1 MKTASS
7 IFLAVIAF
15 GLLAC
20 GGGTTTETV
29 TTPAATDAAP
39 ATDTAAA
46 EPDAEGGGSYPAEV
60 RENYLEGCT
69 QQASQETCECTLA
82 YLEKNLSVEDFASA
96 GIKINEGGEPPKELL
111 AASAECV

>member
-20 GGGTTTETV
+20 GGETTTETV
-29 TTPAATDAAP
+29 TTPAATEAAPP

-46 EPDAEGGGSYPAEV
+46 ETGGGGTYPTEV

-69 QQASQETCECTLA
+69 QSASAETCECTLA
-82 YLEKNLSVEDFASA
+82 YLEENMSVEDFAAA
-96 GIKINEGGEPPKELL
+96 GIKINEGGEPPEELL